1 MQEIRSNVEDD
12 VLKDQV
18 IKIIEYILDNT
29 IPSGKDYEINR
40 VMWND
45 IRNCW
50 VVEYLISWFDKNSL
64 GYIGHRMLQIT
75 EERIY
80 EIYNS
85 NCE

>member
-29 IPSGKDYEINR
+29 IPSGRDYEIYCIE
-40 VMWND
+40 WKD
-45 IRNCW
+45 IINCW
-50 VVEYLISWFDKNSL
+50 LVAYVISWVDKN
-64 GYIGHRMLQIT
+64 GMGHMSQKMFHIT
-75 EERIY
+75 QERIY

-85 NCE
+85 N